1 MNFRDYFSDFWHD
14 ILRVTVICESV
25 RESVIEGKGDIKW
38 YYEFKKKINTLII
51 AFSGLCPDGW
61 SYYKVFKDEEN
72 KISK

>member
-1 MNFRDYFSDFWHD
+1 M
-14 ILRVTVICESV
+14 
-25 RESVIEGKGDIKW
+25 IEGKGDIKW